1 MNTSLIMRLII
12 TLIVFQCM
20 AASEVVAHS
29 LAWEEAHPRS
39 PAISP
44 RGVGTFLKPPSKPP
58 ASTREAISNAHAECD
73 RDCRRLQRTRLLTQ
87 SQRPQS
93 ASADQRRQHAR
104 DSRRPVTQPETK
116 TCTRQV
122 LTPDLSD
129 ITYGPW
135 GATCLDHSVGELRR
149 GVVADGARIG
159 ANNGGGDGSEV
170 VGGGR
175 RKDLWARRG

>member
-1 MNTSLIMRLII
+1 ML
-12 TLIVFQCM
+12 VP
-20 AASEVVAHS
+20 AGAHVTA
-29 LAWEEAHPRS
+29 LGAR
-39 PAISP
+39 
-44 RGVGTFLKPPSKPP
+44 
-58 ASTREAISNAHAECD
+58 ISNAHAECD

-149 GVVADGARIG
+149 APERLA
-159 ANNGGGDGSEV
+159 GG
-170 VGGGR
+170 
-175 RKDLWARRG
+175 W